1 MEEKRAEPEKLFEH
15 LPKEE
20 RKQLRREF
28 GRIVEVRFKIC
39 LWIGIGLLLPV
50 LVSGGFSIY
59 YMVKIIFDRVV
70 VFQLY
75 ICAVI
80 FTTGCCLSL
89 LLTTQYHKRFN
100 KWLKEY
106 KNIISRNENAKK

>member
-1 MEEKRAEPEKLFEH
+1 MNAGQKKLFEN

-20 RKQLRREF
+20 CKQLRKEF
-28 GRIVEVRFKIC
+28 GKIVEVRYKIC

-59 YMVKIIFDRVV
+59 YIVNILFAGIV

-75 ICAVI
+75 ICAII
-80 FTTGCCLSL
+80 FTAGCGLSL
-89 LLTTQYHKRFN
+89 LLTTQYHKRFR
-100 KWLKEY
+100 KWLLEY
-106 KNIISRNENAKK
+106 KNIISRNENAKQ